1 MLEEVYKWI
10 QNIAVYLVVV
20 TAMLHAVPGKDYER
34 YIRFFSG
41 LVLIVLIFMPVLSVF
56 GMKETFGAIYSNQVY
71 EKERKELEEAGNSYE
86 EMLKNYIEENK
97 EEEHTGTKKLLLIG
111 KFIVNYNLTYILC
124 NGFFFVCT
132 LFILCAPLLDASC
145 LFVPRPCVSFLPRF
159 HSIHRDSILGS
170 NVFILHSG
178 HVIGFCQYVVFFFI
192 HTLPPSFFRYSH
204 SLSHF

>member
-71 EKERKELEEAGNSYE
+71 EKERKELEEVGNSYE
-86 EMLKNYIEENK
+86 EMLKN
-97 EEEHTGTKKLLLIG
+97 TGTKKADTDAG
-111 KFIVNYNLTYILC
+111 KESIKD
-124 NGFFFVCT
+124 GFEK
-132 LFILCAPLLDASC
+132 
-145 LFVPRPCVSFLPRF
+145 
-159 HSIHRDSILGS
+159 GS
-170 NVFILHSG
+170 RV
-178 HVIGFCQYVVFFFI
+178 Y
-192 HTLPPSFFRYSH
+192 
-204 SLSHF
+204 